1 MFTYIC
7 TGLVRLVTA
16 PNQIPIQFNFYYIE
30 KANLLQIQKRLTNV
44 VCVLCFLKRHHYAT
58 RFQRSFKHIK
68 SK

>member
-44 VCVLCFLKRHHYAT
+44 VCVLCFLEKA
-58 RFQRSFKHIK
+58 
-68 SK
+68 